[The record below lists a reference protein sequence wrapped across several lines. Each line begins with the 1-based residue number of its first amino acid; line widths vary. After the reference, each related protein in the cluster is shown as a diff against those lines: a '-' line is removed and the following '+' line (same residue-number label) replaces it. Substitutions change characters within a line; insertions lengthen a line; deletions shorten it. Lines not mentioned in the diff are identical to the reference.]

1 LGLDPIDFPALA
13 SALLDRARTLVPMW
27 LPGGE
32 IRGHEYVCADLSGGR
47 GSSFSVNL
55 TTGKWGDFSNDEDR
69 GGDLTSLYAATRGLN
84 NGQAA
89 RELMRDLGW
98 ERSTSSAPA
107 QSNAQASAPRA
118 AASDRPDPPWADE
131 PAAADGGSGGGSG
144 DEPPAGAGKG
154 SKRDRKWQP
163 IVPVPKSAPPC
174 DFYHWHYKNPEA
186 TWPYEFEGEL
196 YGHVA
201 RFRTSDGGKEV
212 VPYTWCVDE
221 SDGRGTMRWHCMQFP
236 EPRPLYVPATLLS
249 GSPRD
254 VPVVLVEG
262 EKCALAGHMLLSG
275 EFDFVSWPGGGNAW
289 AKANW
294 GWLLG
299 RTVYLWPD
307 CDAKRRKLSR
317 EEREN
322 NVDPASK
329 ELLPEAMQPGLKAM
343 TNIGSVLLADQACTV
358 FLCKIPK
365 PGAVSDGWDIA
376 DAIEQGWDAEHVRAF
391 IRGALPFRP
400 PDDAARAKAATTES
414 ISTPSRAGA
423 AQDEAALAWRASLL
437 LSSAGAIKSVRENVV
452 LALDGIPEKDLQG
465 IPEAMGVIAFN
476 EFTNDVVKLKPSPW
490 GTPAGVW
497 DEVDD
502 LLMGEWLT
510 REHWLPSMPRG
521 TLEEAVRMVA
531 YRHRYHPVREEFE
544 ALRGTW
550 DGEARLRMWLRRCCL
565 VEDEWDDAE
574 PLQQYL
580 ARVGTWL
587 VMAICARV
595 ITPGCKFD
603 YMAIFEGAQGVGKS
617 TLARILGGDYYAD
630 TGLVL
635 GDKDSFQ
642 NLQGISVYEMGELDA
657 LNKSEVTKVKQF
669 ISSMKDRF
677 RASFDRRSKDYP
689 RQCVFIGTTNED
701 HYLTDPTGNRRM
713 WPVRVTR
720 QIDLEWLKANRDQMF
735 AEAMHHLDAG
745 DRFHPNAKEQRE
757 LFEPQQQQRAVE
769 NAIESAIARYLYD
782 ERQTLSPSGENGTL
796 VNEVTLIGLL
806 GKIGIGLEKLGPG
819 RFHEK
824 QAASALRRLGWN
836 EARSSD
842 PGRPRVYRRPQPGSQ
857 GASGS
862 PGLSNGA
869 NAAPST
875 TRGSDDCPF

>member
-1 LGLDPIDFPALA
+1 MRLALEPIDFASLA
-13 SALLDRARTLVPMW
+13 SALLDRAKTMVPQW
-27 LPGGE
+27 LPGGQM
-32 IRGHEYVCADLSGGR
+32 RGHEYVCADLSGGT
-47 GSSFSVNL
+47 GSSLSVNL
-55 TTGKWGDFSNDEDR
+55 TTGMWADFSSDQDR
-69 GGDLTSLYAATRGLN
+69 GGDLISLYAATRGLN

-98 ERSTSSAPA
+98 ERPAGSTPREPARAPT
-107 QSNAQASAPRA
+107 
-118 AASDRPDPPWADE
+118 DRPDPPWTEEA
-131 PAAADGGSGGGSG
+131 PAAAAD
-144 DEPPAGAGKG
+144 
-154 SKRDRKWQP
+154 SKQDKRSRKWRP
-163 IVPVPKSAPPC
+163 VVPVPASAPAC
-174 DFYHWHYKNPEA
+174 DFWHWHYKNPDC
-186 TWPYEFEGEL
+186 TWPYEFEGQL

-212 VPYTWCVDE
+212 MPYTWCVDE

-249 GSPRD
+249 GDPGN

-262 EKCALAGHMLLSG
+262 EKCALAGHMLLGG

-289 AKANW
+289 SKASW

-307 CDAKRRKLSR
+307 CDAKRRKVSR
-317 EEREN
+317 EERES

-329 ELLPEAMQPGLKAM
+329 DLLPETMQPGMKAM
-343 TNIGSVLLADQACTV
+343 VNIGSLLVADQACTV
-358 FLCKIPK
+358 FMCPVPA

-376 DAIEQGWDAEHVRAF
+376 DAIAQGWDAEQVRAF
-391 IRGALPFRP
+391 IRGAHAFVA
-400 PDDAARAKAATTES
+400 PDDAARAKARAAET

-423 AQDEAALAWRASLL
+423 AKDEGLQEWRAALIQSAS
-437 LSSAGAIKSVRENVV
+437 GAVKAVRENVV
-452 LALDGIPEKDLQG
+452 LALDGVPAHDSMGVPQRG
-465 IPEAMGVIAFN
+465 ITGIAEAQGVIAFN
-476 EFTNDVVKLKPSPW
+476 EFTNDVVKLKPAPW

-531 YRHRYHPVREEFE
+531 YRHRYHPVRAEFE
-544 ALRGTW
+544 ALRGRW
-550 DGEARLRMWLRRCCL
+550 DGIARLRLWLRRCCL
-565 VEDEWDDAE
+565 VEDEWDERD

-580 ARVGTWL
+580 SRVGTWL

-603 YMAIFEGAQGVGKS
+603 YMVIFEGAQGVGKS
-617 TLARILGGDYYAD
+617 TLARVLGGDYYAD

-720 QIDLEWLKANRDQMF
+720 QIDLEWLRANREQMF

-745 DRFHPNAKEQRE
+745 ERFYPNAKEQRE

-782 ERQTLSPSGENGTL
+782 ERQSVSPTGENGTL

-824 QAASALRRLGWN
+824 QAASALRRLGWT

-842 PGRPRVYRRPQPGSQ
+842 PGRPRVYRRPQPASE

-862 PGLSNGA
+862 SRLVNGA
-869 NAAPST
+869 DAAPST